1 MNRFVD
7 NKFSHSHLSTVG
19 IDFKMKQMKVE
30 LPNSLEMGQTIT
42 QNVKLQ
48 IWDTAGQERFRHI
61 TRNYFNKA
69 DGIMIVYDATNEETF
84 LSVGNWI
91 KQIE

>member
-19 IDFKMKQMKVE
+19 IDFKMKQMKIE
-30 LPNSLEMGQTIT
+30 LPNPLETGQTIT

-48 IWDTAGQERFRHI
+48 MWDTAGHKRFRHI

-69 DGIMIVYDATNEETF
+69 DDIMIVYDATNEEIF

>member
-1 MNRFVD
+1 
-7 NKFSHSHLSTVG
+7 
-19 IDFKMKQMKVE
+19 
-30 LPNSLEMGQTIT
+30 
-42 QNVKLQ
+42 VKLQ

-84 LSVGNWI
+84 LSVANWI